1 MPVLLVRKLIC
12 SGPTW
17 CSAMLIVSVMRDL
30 LARNLHGGAGYS
42 GSSSAATATTLVTDA
57 AFFAFGTFAA
67 TASFGLADAFFA
79 TFGMA
84 EVDGAAATEASSAVT
99 SLLFNV
105 GYIRR
110 IFCFLSIVKRA
121 FPGAHF
127 LVYLNRNATSYTL
140 AIRLLD

>member
-84 EVDGAAATEASSAVT
+84 EVDGAAATEAAVT

-110 IFCFLSIVKRA
+110 ILCSLSIVKRA

-140 AIRLLD
+140 AIRLSD